1 MKIAL
6 VCPYDFVYPGGVA
19 NHIRSLEHR
28 LTEMGNEVKVIA
40 PASKGVT
47 LFGDRFIPIGRPLSL
62 LTSGSVALRILNYY
76 IQARSAFTQRESV
89 SLVPLMIRE
98 IWNRVS
104 SQRSRI

>member
-6 VCPYDFVYPGGVA
+6 VWPYDFAYPGGVA
-19 NHIRSLEHR
+19 NHLCSLEHR
-28 LTEMGNEVKVIA
+28 LTEMGNEVEVIA
-40 PASKGVT
+40 PASKDVT

-62 LTSGSVALRILNYY
+62 LTSGSVARLILNCY
-76 IQARSAFTQRESV
+76 IKARSAFTQRESV

-104 SQRSRI
+104 SQRSGI